1 MINFKEWLFIEAAIG
16 VQSIQYNNAGYPNF
30 RIKIKNNGAQLMLEL
45 LQGSSYKFSGDLM
58 SDVFGESSIL
68 NGYKLFS
75 WHSDLTT
82 GAGYGPLFYD
92 IALEIATKNGG
103 YLASSTLLNRLQN
116 VKGAKENKGTLGG
129 DATDAAESIYRF
141 YYYKRSD
148 VEKVQPNIILGNE
161 EDQARKEYLY
171 ELYRKQPTVLNSL
184 IQMNKNGKQPVLVN
198 GMGEAIVDLNF
209 NVQK

>member
-148 VEKVQPNIILGNE
+148 VEKFQPNIILGNE

>member
-16 VQSIQYNNAGYPNF
+16 VQSIQYNTAGYPNF

>member
-1 MINFKEWLFIEAAIG
+1 
-16 VQSIQYNNAGYPNF
+16 
-30 RIKIKNNGAQLMLEL
+30 MLEL